1 MLTGTLTA
9 QNVNS
14 LERAEKKYVEFSLA
28 YQHLMQLEWTTMRL
42 RFQIGTAGI
51 LDHLMHL

>member
-14 LERAEKKYVEFSLA
+14 LERAEKKYVEFSLG

-42 RFQIGTAGI
+42 RF
-51 LDHLMHL
+51 